1 MQAHGFSLLIKD
13 LLKEFL
19 PVGNTVETTI
29 KISNFEGNHAWFR
42 RLLHEFQKAVYG
54 HNLEIVAQVML
65 YLCALLFS
73 LHAAC

>member
-65 YLCALLFS
+65 YTCAVLFS
-73 LHAAC
+73 FHAIC